1 MKLIQAGRLWQLEP
15 KISIEENVR
24 MAVKYF
30 GDKYGEKFEFVA
42 MRPADRE
49 AVEGK
54 TCSGV
59 KIVQDDEVT
68 PGCIFLARAE

>member
-49 AVEGK
+49 GIEGK
-54 TCSGV
+54 TCCGV
-59 KIVQDDEVT
+59 KIVQNDEVT
-68 PGCIFLARAE
+68 PGCIFLAKG